1 MFFITLLPFYEYEI
15 FARAVQI
22 LPEKNCPAYPHW
34 LRSFKASCSPVS
46 KQGILR
52 HISGN
57 DGFLK
62 LMTESLLSYKPLGA
76 KLAHFYASYVT
87 LSLNTMDSLRE
98 GQLILLLKVIFAGLK
113 SSEKEFKSCAYV
125 LLSFILPRVEF
136 TEKVSNRLVK
146 IMNTITPCRE
156 VLSLIMVL
164 YRTQGAKEKA
174 LRLLLKMEDVVT
186 SIFSKDST
194 EEIDDALSYKSV
206 VCDTYVM
213 CLVSLVNEDDDLLVP
228 TLELEKLLSII
239 NEMLSSSWVPSVEA
253 AKALAAKVSIVQI
266 RMKALKKEEIK
277 RLVKAISR
285 LCKKILGLI
294 RSLFPYESN
303 KYSMKK
309 SSAEAD
315 ILFMDETNDSPS
327 ESQIEAKKI
336 LLDEAFINSTLS
348 KKILSYSEY
357 TKLISSGEVVDNI
370 DLVTK
375 VIGQSPQKFLLMQM
389 EPLDLLNFTTNVMR
403 LYPKNDGI
411 ISHCVH
417 NFIALFESEHH
428 MKLFEELKI
437 DLRLLALPLL
447 FACLPSAKKS
457 ANEIRLKIFSELG
470 TKEISSEDNF
480 NHDIYKSLME
490 MSSLPSSFDD
500 IKEELYQDS
509 AVVVIGL
516 LSFCND
522 KSDPVKSVNRIL
534 KFLNLIVSSKMTM
547 EDEKCNRVEEWIVKP
562 LKEGSRGI
570 NSQLLDH
577 VFDEILKMGSFTE
590 SEFEKISNE
599 FILFASKSDK
609 KRFKNLFFRVK
620 TFIRTW
626 GIAQDYMYENILA
639 NIFSLPLSSD
649 YGVSTNI
656 VTKLLS
662 EFLSYI
668 EKCRHTNKR
677 FISYNSHVFP
687 RILASLSDLERTP
700 ETMGLCFDI
709 LNFVHSGKFK
719 VISKNDNFLPLI
731 GFILS
736 HRAEIEADLGNLPYL
751 MKEFKGKNEEQNLI
765 ALSKLC
771 VDCDVHIFARL
782 SLFLVNTPEI
792 SLVARFASKNLMNV
806 STIQDSFVSDSW
818 SRIFDYFFHKMIAFL
833 TQKNNECSNFFW
845 NLMMS
850 SQKMGYG
857 LNTFVS
863 SKILEVLENN
873 IVLIEDQ
880 VTLFNQFIDLSG
892 CLKVEGDTMMA
903 CRMVLDKLAR
913 VGVDD
918 FVVKLNDIWGSSF
931 FTSSTHARK
940 KMDENS
946 LKEIELKWAK
956 THFLLEC
963 ILRRRNLGPKGIS
976 LIKPYFVLL
985 KHALFYDQS
994 SSSDSYSQDL
1004 VLSGVLAII
1013 ECLSESELSTVDSI
1027 NPELIVHCIRNSR
1040 IPNTKSTALLIL
1052 AKSSAC
1058 NPDYVLHNSIPIFTF
1073 MGNHFVKMDSRH
1085 SFDVACQAIEIII
1098 PHIQK
1103 VCDSDSE
1110 KLRSTTVKIITTFAD
1125 AADDL
1130 PSHRFKTFLH
1140 KLLVLLGEN
1149 EYLWIFAMQLLSKT
1163 IYQKAKRA
1171 HEVQIKLM
1179 DLFESFN
1186 VLTQLETIIRIAVNT
1201 KQNTSKL
1208 RSILALKEEKDEDK
1222 ASNEFDLLKLKGLIF
1237 VTHLLTSRV
1246 FASQLTE
1253 ALSTYQG
1260 DNKKAIKKHPREL
1273 ELLLE
1278 VAILNLEEVL
1288 KSSKDSKIHK
1298 HLVSQSEKVLES
1310 ALNILPN
1317 EALIGLMKS
1326 LLASETDSVLRKT
1339 LEVLNIKLGAVN
1351 FNEDDI
1357 ELLEPL
1363 LNISFNNP
1371 VDYNRQMA
1379 LMAIRSLSR
1388 LLGSQYSKE
1397 FQNIA
1402 IKLCNKKYLSTLS
1415 GQHNL
1420 EASTLLCVI
1429 EILISIGPKA
1439 VPLLSGFMNWILK
1452 LLAIGSN
1459 EAVVLNST
1467 ILATQKVVEAFGGF
1481 LNPFY
1486 CKLIIAT
1493 CSLDKDGN
1501 KHIKNL
1507 MLTLSSGIPTQSLI
1521 NISLKCFQQL
1531 RDTPSSLDN
1540 LLEILK
1546 ESLSNLSKKEA
1557 MTLCPPLMDFFTLAF
1572 RYRLENENNQVDM
1585 IESSVIETFLTL
1597 TLKLP
1602 LDDFKPLFYRV
1613 LNSPEETCHVT
1624 TIFHVILQV
1633 GKKLKSLFSF
1643 MIEPVISKLI
1653 AHLSK
1658 RFIKKEVD
1666 GIEDKIL
1673 VPSLDSEDEQTVA
1686 FALEGLETILTY
1698 NKAETVMGSNYED
1711 NVNVIL
1717 NHYEIEKPSDTML
1730 ERMNACVSVL
1740 ANSMEDDSQWKYLHY
1755 QVLLNLRSTNVKIRK
1770 YILKLISEFVDS
1782 RGDSYMSVLP
1792 DAVPFLAETTE
1803 DDDKS
1808 IQKQTKNLLKKME
1821 NVFGQSI
1828 DNFFEM

>member
-1 MFFITLLPFYEYEI
+1 MKRLEKENSSLFECFTQCKIPPGYTRAFGMNELLALRIPKNERCSVPPVSSCHAHYQSVLHKELSLHFITLPKKHFWHLYTTKSKIWPDFGELLWPNARHEYLPPTDTPKPAHIKDILPILGPYALLKDKCFFITLLPFYEYEI

-113 SSEKEFKSCAYV
+113 SSEKE
-125 LLSFILPRVEF
+125 VEF

-266 RMKALKKEEIK
+266 RMKALKKRGDQET
-277 RLVKAISR
+277 SQ
-285 LCKKILGLI
+285 
-294 RSLFPYESN
+294 SYF
-303 KYSMKK
+303 
-309 SSAEAD
+309 EALQED
-315 ILFMDETNDSPS
+315 F
-327 ESQIEAKKI
+327 
-336 LLDEAFINSTLS
+336 
-348 KKILSYSEY
+348 
-357 TKLISSGEVVDNI
+357 SGEVVDNI

-437 DLRLLALPLL
+437 DLRLLALP
-447 FACLPSAKKS
+447 F
-457 ANEIRLKIFSELG
+457 
-470 TKEISSEDNF
+470 
-480 NHDIYKSLME
+480 
-490 MSSLPSSFDD
+490 FDD

-903 CRMVLDKLAR
+903 SPSLHLLLMPV
-913 VGVDD
+913 
-918 FVVKLNDIWGSSF
+918 
-931 FTSSTHARK
+931 K

-1149 EYLWIFAMQLLSKT
+1149 EYLWIFTMQLLSKT

-1222 ASNEFDLLKLKGLIF
+1222 AKF
-1237 VTHLLTSRV
+1237 

-1260 DNKKAIKKHPREL
+1260 DKKKAIKKHPREL

-1326 LLASETDSVLRKT
+1326 LLASETDSVLH
-1339 LEVLNIKLGAVN
+1339 
-1351 FNEDDI
+1351 DI

-1379 LMAIRSLSR
+1379 LMAIRS
-1388 LLGSQYSKE
+1388 
-1397 FQNIA
+1397 A
-1402 IKLCNKKYLSTLS
+1402 IKKYLSTLS

-1613 LNSPEETCHVT
+1613 LNSPEETCH
-1624 TIFHVILQV
+1624 
-1633 GKKLKSLFSF
+1633 
-1643 MIEPVISKLI
+1643 PVISKLI